1 MVYLGKALF
10 KVTVAVVPSI
20 RLTLNKCLNTTH
32 AISGSTEFEGLLG
45 IVDQNP
51 DVLSLTTLQFLY
63 NHPSG
68 EGDDTRSEP
77 GAAWVGGSCVLRG
90 GLFEETHSGEDGDH
104 LVIVREVGIDGAVEG
119 EGRRVGIKSV
129 VGLGAVNNGRSGKT
143 SDELVDIAYTL
154 HATQFLSVSSQRR
167 ELGKLIRNMNCGS
180 PGAVELVKVAAILIP
195 FVVFF
200 RKECTKW
207 ALLLET

>member
-77 GAAWVGGSCVLRG
+77 GAAWVGGSCVQRG

-119 EGRRVGIKSV
+119 EGCRVRIESV

-154 HATQFLSVSSQRR
+154 NRSKLLTVAEHCVSNLKTNEEYKTLTQCYRTCPNQHCTRNQ
-167 ELGKLIRNMNCGS
+167 GKH
-180 PGAVELVKVAAILIP
+180 P
-195 FVVFF
+195 FQ
-200 RKECTKW
+200 K
-207 ALLLET
+207 